1 MTRACTCPC
10 HTPHGTPV
18 SKDFFSEPSQVYMR
32 MLRVRYHAQARSSRH
47 AHTHQNTRRGQQ
59 AWRLCAHTCLRT
71 RCAHTHAQASLSCSI
86 SSTAAISNPGSLGGL
101 EGKEVR
107 GWWAVS
113 GWLTARSVLSV
124 CVVHPA
130 GAACVVLTHSTA
142 TPPLPACQVF
152 TEKKG
157 LNIFKDKTL
166 RVRRI
171 YDSSRQSLVYV
182 AYSTRLSNAADE
194 KTMSSGRY
202 RTSVCALQL
211 PGQQT
216 SSSGALASAPAVA
229 AGVQ

>member
-1 MTRACTCPC
+1 
-10 HTPHGTPV
+10 
-18 SKDFFSEPSQVYMR
+18 
-32 MLRVRYHAQARSSRH
+32 
-47 AHTHQNTRRGQQ
+47 
-59 AWRLCAHTCLRT
+59 
-71 RCAHTHAQASLSCSI
+71 
-86 SSTAAISNPGSLGGL
+86 
-101 EGKEVR
+101 
-107 GWWAVS
+107 
-113 GWLTARSVLSV
+113 
-124 CVVHPA
+124 
-130 GAACVVLTHSTA
+130 VVLTHSTA